1 MSLLYFVLCCF
12 GLTQILI
19 YGSILDPIRPKQ
31 GKLGELFHCPMCLGF
46 WIGLIL
52 WALNGYTGLFSF
64 DNSLVTGVLL
74 GCLSSGTS
82 YVLAMVVDDSGL
94 KLNLGDKHETDSE
107 N

>member
-1 MSLLYFVLCCF
+1 MSLVYFVLCCF

-19 YGSILDPIRPKQ
+19 YGSILDSVRPKQ
-31 GKLGELFHCPMCLGF
+31 GKLGELFQCPMCLGF

>member
-1 MSLLYFVLCCF
+1 
-12 GLTQILI
+12 
-19 YGSILDPIRPKQ
+19 
-31 GKLGELFHCPMCLGF
+31 MCLGF

-52 WALNGYTGLFSF
+52 WALNGYTGLFNF